1 MKKVLFLFGMMLMMV
16 MAIQAQTIVIR
27 DGFEDGILDSI
38 WTQEFVSGETPWAVE
53 DLSEGLSFPSTVVQ
67 GTKRAYLRN
76 TTGETEHF
84 VTRLVSRVMDL
95 SQVYQPLI
103 SFYYANPKWTAD
115 RDTLRVLYRTS
126 EKGDWKLLQEFSTA
140 SADWQKVNISL
151 PEYNSTYQVAFEGAE
166 NLGRGIVLDSVLL
179 RSAPECTVPHDISVL
194 QLGNG
199 KGTLNWQASFDA
211 DYYDLIIANEAIDPD
226 TIDRMNDSVYKA
238 LIVVKEQIDGLT
250 QSYDMELTSGAYY
263 NVYLRSVCAAEIS
276 NWNSEVTGQFRF
288 RMLATKYVP
297 YFYDF
302 NMDYHAGMLSRDL
315 EWTWGGNTGHYN
327 PYITTNLNS
336 TECKKY
342 SNDGTICLAFTGDNN
357 ATTAIPAGQYAYVA
371 TPGLAD
377 STVNDFK
384 LSNYQVRFW
393 STVHTYT
400 GRMYAHSLIVGVMT
414 NPEDVTTFV
423 PVDTV
428 SVYGTS
434 EFVENIV
441 SLENY
446 QGDGVY
452 VAFASYFDK
461 KNNFYVDNVTIEK
474 RPALQK
480 VTKVTVN
487 PRDTFATISWEGNAA
502 SYNLLITTQDVPME
516 LMKDE
521 WIVEKVEG
529 LTATSYVTEKLEA
542 DYSWNRPYYV
552 YVQAVNGNEKT
563 EWSYRYP
570 FVTIARA
577 LDPVMSF
584 NMEQNEISYYMSGDA
599 SRFYPGNI
607 GIFSNDPD
615 FPYLYATNP
624 RGGKSCLYMSKD
636 KGNDVYAT
644 FPEVE
649 DLTKLQITFFL
660 SGSSTPAQAKAI
672 LGVMTNPMDISTFE
686 PLQEYVCAGNSYYRC
701 YYNFQDYK
709 GEGRIIAIVWGDV
722 EEDKNTNN
730 YIDDVTIEE
739 ISSCVP
745 PFNWSEVTPN
755 SATIF
760 WTKGVMDK
768 WELIVSKTQYNS
780 ETDFANLE
788 TLLDIMKHDTITW
801 DGESDTIQVVMDGLK
816 NATGYNY
823 YIRTLCSEAETSWWS
838 DGAFKTTCP
847 EYAELPFFDGFEDYS
862 GTDFGCWVG
871 STWGTSTGTY
881 PKLLTG
887 TSYVYEGNYCL
898 ELWSTSTTWRSLMV
912 APYKFNIGWQDLLCT
927 FMGRSY
933 SSSSESML
941 VVGTI
946 ASPMDTASFYPIDT
960 IYFHGGEGH
969 KQCVINFANYTGSNE
984 YVAFTTG
991 LSETLVMNSD
1001 FVMDNV
1007 QFTDKRCAAPY
1018 NIEATDVTD
1027 HSMTVNWDGIATEGG
1042 FEFLMLKKF
1051 VNPVDSVIDT
1061 VRTDSTLVVKL
1072 DTIALDASQS
1082 VAVDGLGLFTKY
1094 YVYIRPLCGLKPW
1107 AVDSVSTE
1115 CFKLNPRAINKE
1127 TFETYEGTTSYTA
1140 ATSTKTA
1147 DCWFVDHVE
1156 TSAPSTTYENFIY
1169 KSTTYAFSGENTQ
1182 KLYGYY
1188 SATETSN
1195 HSPAWLASPEIDT
1208 KDMANIVVTFAVYAS
1223 SSYATLF
1230 GVMSDPEDIST
1241 FVVLDSIVGTAKSVA
1256 YTYVLSEYAD
1266 QLGDA
1271 KYVAWRTQYGKTAYI
1286 YLDDISII
1294 ESACPTLKPSLSL
1307 LTDSSATVNS
1317 GLRVNNPWEIYLFN
1331 KEISADSLEAI
1342 PEGKY
1347 ILPDSVIVQ
1356 HETITSG
1363 RSYQLKGMEEYTD
1376 YCIAVRSNCGE
1387 DEEGNPS
1394 NGMWRTLTFRTLCKA
1409 KDVEELGTITFSA
1422 EEGYVSGSALAT
1434 KQLPCWTIGTKKA
1447 TTTVTYI
1454 PYVNNTAAQMHNG
1467 NYYLYFYAPAATV
1480 GAYAIMPTLDVDDI
1494 SNYQMSFYGRRGS
1507 TTASYLGQIIV
1518 GIITDPSDLSTFVP
1532 MDTIVGI
1539 DAYQGYT
1546 ISFEDYEGDAY
1557 GNKGSSIMFL
1567 NEFETTNY
1575 FNVTE
1580 ITVEKIPACPTI
1592 SNLRADSIMAESV
1605 IASWDGKSEKY
1616 RVMVSLIDLP
1626 DSVRATYDKYV
1637 VDTIVTHADS
1647 VQIFGLNP
1655 GKKQY
1660 MYIQSICG
1668 TDTSKV
1674 SLSMLAF
1681 VTECPEA
1688 YKAPYFTT
1696 FDDMMNTGSSNRPD
1710 CWEGGEWNTITN
1722 ALYSTQ
1728 TYPYV
1733 NTTVSNSYDGKG
1745 YSLYMYSYHTAPTST
1760 SPSAYVTYAVAPA
1773 VAGNVSDYMVSF
1785 YVRKSTATATTYGK
1799 TLRVG
1804 YVTDASCVDSM
1815 VATFV
1820 KIADVDADAA
1830 STNYVYC
1837 EVPLAGITLPAGARI
1852 TLYADPA
1859 VSEGLSTT
1867 SAVYG
1872 GFYVDNFRIGLP
1884 PTCYAPVALAMD
1896 SVGFTGGKIH
1906 IRPYK
1911 PEDSKWQLAIIP
1923 DSVYTKLLDP
1933 LEALETD
1940 ERISLVEVND
1950 SVAVIDALSPNTKYH
1965 IYARTMCGGEDGNS
1979 AWTTSAIDFYTKF
1992 YYADSYFFGFEK
2004 DEDWV
2009 RATYSTNDSYY
2020 THPAIELGYW
2030 GGTTASTSYSYLP
2043 YASEQA
2049 ATATLWYAYKPTVG
2063 KAAGYAKIYNY
2074 TTDYGGYIMFPALQ
2088 EVKNA
2093 RSFSFQARAGYQYSD
2108 NYSTKANQG
2117 KMSTTHTGACFEIGT
2132 VKKGAGME
2140 SYQKIAF
2147 VTAPNPEKETEIAK
2161 KTVCTEANN
2170 WLFTCYNFE
2179 LDSAT
2184 AADCQVV
2191 MRVPKSQTG
2200 SATNIYFDNVTMGD
2214 AMGYGTPA
2222 LDEVLATSDTTAT
2235 LTWSKLGGPWNV
2247 FVVDTAK
2254 HDTVA
2259 KLLNTTITSWD
2270 IKDLEERTVYQ
2281 VILNAAN
2288 APEGTKVCVSDSK
2301 YLTMPCHA
2309 LEPDAN
2315 GEFVFNFNNPD
2326 EWGPSQRAAGVAADS
2341 LFVVPDCWTSGSTY
2355 GSKTATTECYTWF
2368 IVNRAY
2374 ADPKWRDN
2382 TGKRKENSPT
2392 MTSVTAPA
2400 ATNYYYEMGRNNSP
2414 GLKVYS
2420 GTSTT
2425 SYMTPYIVMPP
2436 MNCDFKDM
2444 MVEFW
2449 GRCLYNYTSDHA
2461 TATSQNKIAAT
2472 TYLGTSYSRKMVV
2485 GTLDDPNDF
2494 STLQVL
2500 DTVEYP
2506 YTTAELTTSMKV
2518 TEDPSGNRYWTKFQM
2533 PLAKAKGKYIVFFQ
2547 PAYGMFFMDD
2557 VTVKPVGDNLF
2568 APKDATVDSVKTT
2581 QAFVHWSNNHPT
2593 KSTVVILYNKEQN
2606 EIMRDTLITDTYT
2619 FEGLEPGEQ
2628 YYWNVYQTDGTT
2640 NDSPATVLVP
2650 FSTPCLDITP
2660 DYTCGFEIADGW
2672 YLPTGATSNTYKAT
2686 KCWVYGNAGTTT
2698 AWSTSFPYNYA
2709 STSTMQYG
2717 HTGDFAM
2724 KLYAYST
2731 TLQTYAAMPAIEDV
2745 AAYDTLQVNFW
2756 MLPATISKSTGK
2768 ISTQYT
2774 TGSTASTAE
2783 YYYAH
2788 TVIVGTMTDPNDA
2801 TTFVPIDT
2809 ITYGRTLT
2817 TSDEANVGNDFLF
2830 EKVSVP
2836 LRGATGPYV
2845 AFMSSLYMKGDSRKG
2860 TYDHV
2865 WLDDVSFSKLQE
2877 CKVPTNLTVDSVEED
2892 AAKLSWQGCELSES
2906 FLLEVS
2912 TDPTFSYDTAVV
2924 FKDTV
2929 LEASYVL
2936 TGLQANTEY
2945 YWHVASLCGE
2955 QGESEYSAQTLF
2967 RTLRTPFFLEDFRDA
2982 SLNGDWKFATNPAA
2996 LVLDSANVEFS
3007 GANST
3012 TYGWKRLTNNYGIT
3026 GAHYCTPFYSS
3037 SATTTTTYDY
3047 YWMFSPVLALAQDKV
3062 AHLTMDVALTQ
3073 SSTSSPNA
3081 NPVTEANM
3089 ADDFIFMIAISED
3102 GGKTWMKKNATIFCN
3117 QLLGGNQLRDIP
3129 ATAANLRLDLSEFV
3143 GKNIQIGFY
3152 RECTTYLSTT
3162 CALHIGNIRVS
3173 YFDNFTIDTTACQYQ
3188 DIITP
3193 EFYIDGDSVSAG
3205 EHKYQTVKRMPESK
3219 ALEGA
3224 IDTVYMM
3231 TANILPVPET
3241 MVKDTICEGDTYTG
3255 FDFHGKAKDGVYRRK
3270 LQSVE
3275 FCDSIV
3281 TLTLNV
3287 TKRSFAPE
3295 ETKTLC
3301 PGETYEWHGQTLSRP
3316 GIYRDT
3322 TVSAANCDSVET
3334 LVLSFYSAEDTI
3346 FDATT
3351 IEESQLPFT
3360 YENALHPYIVGQT
3373 PITYPVGTQPGTYQD
3388 TVLVLGTNCTAVLV
3402 HTLTITPFTDLEEIL
3417 NNALKQ
3423 GTRKVIYNEH
3433 LYIIRRG
3440 EWMDVTGQKM
3450 QLKQ

>member
-1 MKKVLFLFGMMLMMV
+1 MKKKLLFLLVITLGMLLPV
-16 MAIQAQTIVIR
+16 KAQTFVIR
-27 DGFEDGILDSI
+27 DGFEGGILDSI
-38 WTQEFVSGETPWAVE
+38 WTQEFVSGETAWAVE
-53 DLSEGLSFPSTVVQ
+53 DVTDGLSYPSTVVQ

-103 SFYYANPKWTAD
+103 SFHYANPKWTAD
-115 RDTLRVLYRTS
+115 RDTLRVLYKTS
-126 EKGDWKLLQEFSTA
+126 EKGEWKLLKEFSTA
-140 SADWQKVNISL
+140 SADWQKINISL
-151 PEYNSTYQVAFEGAE
+151 PEYNSTYQIAFEGVD
-166 NLGRGIVLDSVLL
+166 NLGHGIVLDSVLV
-179 RSAPECTVPHDISVL
+179 RSAPECTVPHDIAVL
-194 QLGNG
+194 QYGNG
-199 KGTLNWQASFDA
+199 KGKLNWQASFDA
-211 DYYDLIIANEAIDPD
+211 DYYDLIIANEVIDPD
-226 TIDRMNDSVYKA
+226 TIDRMNDSVFNA
-238 LIVVKEQIDGLT
+238 LIAVKKQIDGLT
-250 QSYDMELTSGAYY
+250 QSYDMELTSGAYF

-276 NWNSEVTGQFRF
+276 NWNSEAFGEYRF
-288 RMLATKYVP
+288 RMLATKYLP
-297 YFYDF
+297 YSYDF
-302 NMDYHAGMLSRDL
+302 NMDYNAGMLSRDL
-315 EWTWGGNTGHYN
+315 EWTWGGNTGKYN
-327 PYITTNLNS
+327 PHITTNLNS

-342 SNDGTICLAFTGDNN
+342 SNDGTICLAFTGGDN

-371 TPGLAD
+371 TPSLAD
-377 STVNDFK
+377 TTTNDFK
-384 LSNYQVRFW
+384 LNNYQVRFW

-542 DYSWNRPYYV
+542 DHSWNRPYYV
-552 YVQAVNGNEKT
+552 YVQAVNGEEKT
-563 EWSYRYP
+563 DWSYRYP

-615 FPYLYATNP
+615 FPYLYTTNA

-649 DLTKLQITFFL
+649 DLTQLQITFFL
-660 SGSSTPAQAKAI
+660 SGNTTPAQAKAI

-709 GEGRIIAIVWGDV
+709 GEGRIIAIVWGDLDD
-722 EEDKNTNN
+722 DKNTNN

-768 WELIVSKTQYNS
+768 WELIVSKTKYNS

-801 DGESDTIQVVMDGLK
+801 DGESDTITVLLEDLK
-816 NATGYNY
+816 NASGYNY
-823 YIRTLCSEAETSWWS
+823 YIRTLCSETESSWWS
-838 DGAFKTTCP
+838 EGAFKTTCP
-847 EYAELPFFDGFEDYS
+847 ETVELPFFDGFEDYPT
-862 GTDFGCWVG
+862 GTEYGCWQGYNFATGTGYPKVY
-871 STWGTSTGTY
+871 TSTTA
-881 PKLLTG
+881 
-887 TSYVYEGNYCL
+887 SYIYEGANVMEIY
-898 ELWSTSTTWRSLMV
+898 STSTTQRNILLAPKPDCEWSNLVCSFMARS
-912 APYKFNIGWQDLLCT
+912 W
-927 FMGRSY
+927 
-933 SSSSESML
+933 SSTGKAAL
-941 VVGTI
+941 IVGTI
-946 ASPMDTASFYPIDT
+946 ASLTDTASFYPLDT
-960 IYFHGGEGH
+960 IYSEGA
-969 KQCVINFANYTGSNE
+969 KGWLNVAIDFSSYTGTNE
-984 YVAFTTG
+984 YIALTTG
-991 LSETLVMNSD
+991 FQETLPMGLTSSD
-1001 FVMDNV
+1001 FSIDN
-1007 QFTDKRCAAPY
+1007 FEMMDKRCAKPY
-1018 NIEATDVTD
+1018 NIEETDVTD
-1027 HSMTVNWDGIATEGG
+1027 HSLTVNWEGVATEGG

-1072 DTIALDASQS
+1072 DTIALDAPQS
-1082 VAVDGLGLFTKY
+1082 VAIDGLGLFTKY

-1115 CFKLNPRAINKE
+1115 CFKLNPKVTNKE
-1127 TFETYEGTTSYTA
+1127 TFETYAGSTTYAA
-1140 ATSTKTA
+1140 ATSIKTA

-1208 KDMANIVVTFAVYAS
+1208 KDMSNIVVTFAVYAS
-1223 SSYATLF
+1223 TSYATLF

-1241 FVVLDSIVGTAKSVA
+1241 FVVLDSIVGTAKSVS

-1271 KYVAWRTQYGKTAYI
+1271 KYVAWRTPYGKTAYI

-1294 ESACPTLKPSLSL
+1294 ETTCPTLKPTMSLV
-1307 LTDSSATVNS
+1307 TDSSAVINS
-1317 GLRVNNPWEIYLFN
+1317 GLRVNNPWEIYLIN
-1331 KEISADSLEAI
+1331 TEIPNLADSLAAMD
-1342 PEGKY
+1342 EGKFV
-1347 ILPDSVIVQ
+1347 LPDSVVVM
-1356 HETITSG
+1356 HKMLTSG
-1363 RSYQLKGMEEYTD
+1363 RSYTLDSLEESTD
-1376 YCIAVRSNCGE
+1376 YWVAVRSNCAD
-1387 DEEGNPS
+1387 DE
-1394 NGMWRTLTFRTLCKA
+1394 NGMWIATSFKTLCHPITPEA
-1409 KDVEELGTITFSA
+1409 LGTITFSA
-1422 EEGYVSGSALAT
+1422 KEGYVTGSALAT
-1434 KQLPCWTIGTKKA
+1434 KKLPCWTIGTKVA
-1447 TTTVTYI
+1447 TTTVSNI

-1467 NYYLYFYAPAATV
+1467 NNYLYFYAPAATV

-1494 SNYQMSFYGRRGS
+1494 SNYEMSFYGRRGS

-1532 MDTIVGI
+1532 MDTVVGI
-1539 DAYQGYT
+1539 DAYQGYS
-1546 ISFEDYEGDAY
+1546 ISFEDYEGDGY

-1575 FNVTE
+1575 FNLTE
-1580 ITVEKIPACPTI
+1580 ITVSRLAACRPATDM
-1592 SNLRADSIMAESV
+1592 SVDSVVENAAMV
-1605 IASWDGKSEKY
+1605 SWKGRSEKY
-1616 RVMVSLIDLP
+1616 RVMVSRKEIPDADRADYTEYDQDFEVAKS
-1626 DSVRATYDKYV
+1626 DSVMITNLTPSTTYYV
-1637 VDTIVTHADS
+1637 Y
-1647 VQIFGLNP
+1647 L
-1655 GKKQY
+1655 
-1660 MYIQSICG
+1660 QSICG
-1668 TDTSKV
+1668 LDTSKV
-1674 SLSMLAF
+1674 AMEGMIF
-1681 VTECPEA
+1681 TTPCPENGFA
-1688 YKAPYFTT
+1688 APYFNNFDSNSKTGTT
-1696 FDDMMNTGSSNRPD
+1696 NRPD
-1710 CWEGGEWNTITN
+1710 CWEGMEWNRLTN

-1728 TYPYV
+1728 SYPYV
-1733 NTTVSNSYDGKG
+1733 ATTAGNSYDGKG
-1745 YSLYMYSYHTAPTST
+1745 YYMYLYSSKTASIHY
-1760 SPSAYVTYAVAPA
+1760 ATYAVAPL
-1773 VAGNVSDYMVSF
+1773 VTGNMKDYIVSF
-1785 YVRKSTATATTYGK
+1785 YFRKSTATQTSYGR

-1804 YVTDASCVDSM
+1804 YVTDASQEGIDS
-1815 VATFV
+1815 TFV
-1820 KIADVDADAA
+1820 KIADVDAELAG
-1830 STNYVYC
+1830 TGYVYA
-1837 EVPLAGITLPAGARI
+1837 EVNLADFNGVIPEGARI
-1852 TLYADPA
+1852 ALYADP
-1859 VSEGLSTT
+1859 TI
-1867 SAVYG
+1867 SANATAASSYG

-1884 PTCYAPVALAMD
+1884 PTCYAPKTL
-1896 SVGFTGGKIH
+1896 STKGTGMTDATFH
-1906 IRPYK
+1906 LSPYK
-1911 PEDSKWQLAIIP
+1911 EDDSKWQIALLP
-1923 DSVYTKLLDP
+1923 DSVHSELPDP
-1933 LEALETD
+1933 IASLETKA
-1940 ERISLVEVND
+1940 RLIEVTD
-1950 SVAVIDALSPNTKYH
+1950 SVFTIDSLTAGTTYV
-1965 IYARTMCGGEDGNS
+1965 IYARTMCGGDDGNS
-1979 AWTTSAIDFYTKF
+1979 DWTSAPVSFITKF

-2004 DEDWV
+2004 DEGWV
-2009 RATYSTNDSYY
+2009 RATYSTSDSYY
-2020 THPAIELGYW
+2020 QHPALELDYW
-2030 GGTTASTSYSYLP
+2030 GGTTSSTSYTYLP
-2043 YASEQA
+2043 YSSEQT
-2049 ATATLWYAYKPTVG
+2049 ATATTWYAYTPTFIVG
-2063 KAAGYAKIYNY
+2063 QAAGYAKFYNA
-2074 TTDYGGYIMFPALQ
+2074 TSDYGAYIMFPGLE
-2088 EVKNA
+2088 EVKDA
-2093 RSFSFQARAGYQYSD
+2093 RSFSLMARAGYQYGS
-2108 NYSTKANQG
+2108 NYSTASSRN
-2117 KMSTTHTGACFEIGT
+2117 KMSTVYNQASFEIGFVDKNKGMDT
-2132 VKKGAGME
+2132 YKKLATIVLPTPSTDIE
-2140 SYQKIAF
+2140 CKAD
-2147 VTAPNPEKETEIAK
+2147 
-2161 KTVCTEANN
+2161 NN
-2170 WLFTCYNFE
+2170 WLFENYSFD
-2179 LDSAT
+2179 LDSLT
-2184 AADCQVV
+2184 AATKQVV
-2191 MRVPKSQTG
+2191 LRAPKSLIG
-2200 SATNIYFDNVTMGD
+2200 SVTYAYFDNVEMG
-2214 AMGYGTPA
+2214 AAKGYGTPLLKSA
-2222 LDEVLATSDTTAT
+2222 VAVSATEIDAEWMDVS
-2235 LTWSKLGGPWNV
+2235 GPWNV
-2247 FVVDTAK
+2247 YCYTIGEEEN
-2254 HDTVA
+2254 DTVF
-2259 KLLNTTITSWD
+2259 KLLNTTQTSVQIT
-2270 IKDLEERTVYQ
+2270 DLNPQTEYHFV
-2281 VILNAAN
+2281 LASAA
-2288 APEGTKVCVSDSK
+2288 APENSIVTSSVEQMVQ
-2301 YLTMPCHA
+2301 TPC
-2309 LEPDAN
+2309 LPIEPDAN
-2315 GEFVFNFNNPD
+2315 GEFVWNFNNPD
-2326 EWGPSQRAAGVAADS
+2326 EWQITTRMNNVASDS
-2341 LFVVPDCWTSGSTY
+2341 LFVIPGCWTSGSTY
-2355 GSKTATTECYTWF
+2355 ATKSTTTINYTWF
-2368 IVNRAY
+2368 IVNRAF

-2382 TGKRKENSPT
+2382 TGKRKDNSPT

-2400 ATNYYYEMGRNNSP
+2400 TTYYYYEMGRNNSP
-2414 GLKVYS
+2414 GLKVY
-2420 GTSTT
+2420 TSST
-2425 SYMTPYIVMPP
+2425 YMTPYIVMPELH
-2436 MNCDFKDM
+2436 CGFDTM

-2449 GRCLYNYTSDHA
+2449 GRCIYNYTSDYA
-2461 TATSQNKIAAT
+2461 TVASQNKIASN

-2485 GTLDDPNDF
+2485 GTLDDPSDF
-2494 STLQVL
+2494 STLQVI

-2506 YTTAELTTSMKV
+2506 YTSSDLTTSMKV
-2518 TEDPSGNRYWTKFQM
+2518 TDDPSGNRYWTKFQL

-2568 APKDATVDSVKTT
+2568 APTGATVDSVNTT

-2593 KSTVVILYNKEQN
+2593 KNTVVILYDKEQN
-2606 EIMRDTLITDTYT
+2606 EIKRDTLVTDTYT
-2619 FEGLEPGEQ
+2619 FDGLEPGGQ
-2628 YYWNVYQTDGTT
+2628 YYWSVYQTNGDMK
-2640 NDSPATVLVP
+2640 DSPATKLVS

-2660 DYTCGFEIADGW
+2660 DYTCGFELTDGW
-2672 YLPTGATSNTYKAT
+2672 FLPTGASTDTYKNT

-2698 AWSTSFPYNYA
+2698 AWSSSFPYNRA
-2709 STSTMQYG
+2709 STATYG
-2717 HTGDFAM
+2717 YCHSGEFGLY
-2724 KLYAYST
+2724 LYAYST
-2731 TLQTYAAMPAIEDV
+2731 TMQGYAAMPAMDV

-2756 MLPATISKSTGK
+2756 MLPAYYSKSTGK

-2817 TSDEANVGNDFLF
+2817 TSDEANAGNDFLF

-2860 TYDHV
+2860 TYDYMH
-2865 WLDDVSFSKLQE
+2865 LDDISFSKLQE
-2877 CKVPTNLTVDSVEED
+2877 CKTPTDLAVDSVEAD

-2912 TDPTFSYDTAVV
+2912 TDLTFSYDTAVV

-2929 LEASYVL
+2929 LEASYIL
-2936 TGLQANTEY
+2936 TDLQANTEY

-2967 RTLRTPFFLEDFRDA
+2967 RTLRTPFFLEDFRDVNL
-2982 SLNGDWKFATNPAA
+2982 SGDWKFATNPAA

-3012 TYGWKRLTNNYGIT
+3012 SYGWKRLTNNYGIT

-3037 SATTTTTYDY
+3037 STTTTTTYDY

-3102 GGKTWMKKNATIFCN
+3102 GGKTWMKKNATVFCN

-3129 ATAANLRLDLSEFV
+3129 STAKNLRLDLKEFA

-3152 RECTTYLSTT
+3152 RECTTYLSMTS
-3162 CALHIGNIRVS
+3162 ALHIGNIRVS
-3173 YFDNFTIDTTACQYQ
+3173 YYDNFSVDTTTCQYL
-3188 DIITP
+3188 DIKTKT
-3193 EFYIDGDSVSAG
+3193 FFIDGDSISAG
-3205 EHKYQTVKRMPESK
+3205 LHRYQAIERMPESK
-3219 ALEGA
+3219 AMEGA
-3224 IDTVYMM
+3224 IDTVYMLS
-3231 TANILPVPET
+3231 ANVLPVPET
-3241 MVKDTICEGDTYTG
+3241 IVADTICEGDTYTG
-3255 FDFHGKAKDGVYRRK
+3255 YDFHGKAKDGVYRRK

-3275 FCDSIV
+3275 SCDSIV
-3281 TLTLNV
+3281 TLTLSV
-3287 TKRSFAPE
+3287 TKRSYAPE

-3301 PGETYEWHGQTLSRP
+3301 PGETFTWHEQTLSRP
-3316 GIYRDT
+3316 GVYRDT
-3322 TVSAANCDSVET
+3322 ILSAANCDSVET
-3334 LVLSFYSAEDTI
+3334 IVLSFFSAEDTI
-3346 FDATT
+3346 YEATT
-3351 IEESQLPFT
+3351 IEEDELPFT
-3360 YENALHPYIVGQT
+3360 YENAMHPYISGQT
-3373 PITYPVGTQPGTYQD
+3373 PITYPEGTKPGTYND
-3388 TVLVLGTNCTAVLV
+3388 TVLVMGTNCTTVLV
-3402 HTLTITPFTDLEEIL
+3402 HSLTISPFTELESVLSDAMKE
-3417 NNALKQ
+3417 
-3423 GTRKVIYNEH
+3423 GVHKVIYHEH
-3433 LYIIRRG
+3433 LYIIRKG
-3440 EWMDVTGQKM
+3440 EWYDATGRRVEMPK
-3450 QLKQ
+3450 